1 MIPQDTFDVSRDTRG
16 QMVDYPSGFTCEVIV
31 LRLERYVVGALP
43 RAEAL
48 AVAEHLEACPSC
60 VQRAV
65 WARLTATQVGG
76 RSG

>member
-1 MIPQDTFDVSRDTRG
+1 
-16 QMVDYPSGFTCEVIV
+16 MVHYPSGFTCELVV
-31 LRLERYVVGALP
+31 PRLERYVVDALP

-60 VQRAV
+60 AERVV
-65 WARLTATQVGG
+65 WVRLTASHVGG